1 MQTARAI
8 ATECLIYTEGG
19 LVMEGPDFRRLTE
32 EQLDEILPRP
42 QVLARSSPEGK
53 RILAQRP
60 KALGEI
66 VAVTGDGTNDAP
78 VLKAANVG
86 FSMVSGTEV
95 AKEASSIVLMD
106 DNFSSIITA
115 LMWGRAVNDAVQKFL
130 QFQITVNITA
140 VVLAFVTAVYDSDME
155 PALKAVQLLWVNL
168 IMDTFAA
175 LALAT
180 DSPSQKQI
188 TGQNIYK
195 ITVIFVLY
203 FAGGEILGY
212 DLSDPNKQLELDT
225 VIFNSF
231 VWMQIF
237 NIFNNRRLDNKL
249 NILIIFVGGKAF
261 QIKCYGLGGKGI
273 ARVTYN
279 LICYILHRNIKPG
292 GIDGTQWA
300 ISIVTGF
307 ICIPWAV
314 LIRYFPDEW
323 FAAIAGVVGKPVVIL
338 YRWCCTGASNMRS
351 SFTSRRRVDAAG
363 KSERPYVNVWDH
375 LAKAYDVPKSTLQT
389 RLRGIQP
396 RSETLSA
403 NRKLLPIEEQSL
415 VQWILDLDRRGFP
428 PHIIDVRRMADA
440 LLAAR
445 GQDPPP
451 QPIGKKWVSRF
462 VQSQP
467 ELQTKWSRRFNSQRA
482 DYEDPVAIAAWFK
495 LVEETRQTYGVL
507 DQDIYNFDET
517 GFAMGVASTS
527 KVVTSS
533 NRVGRAV
540 VVQPGNR
547 EWVTAI
553 ECVNASGWC
562 LPPLVILSGKV
573 HQNSW
578 YNGLPLDWAI
588 GVSDNG
594 WTTNQ
599 LGVEWVKHFN
609 QHTATR
615 TAGVYRLLILDGH
628 SSHATPEFDQYCAEN
643 KIITLCMP
651 PHTSHLLQPLDVSCF
666 SPPKRAYG
674 REIEKLACQGVY
686 HIDKIDFLTVYQQ
699 IRLTVF
705 TQQNIQAG
713 FKATGLVPPC
723 PDRVLSFLTV
733 ARTPS
738 PPQTATDNA
747 AAQSTAQTETPHT
760 VAELQQ
766 QVRYLQERLRRKSE
780 SPTSVAV
787 RQLAKSAQ
795 LAMQSATILA
805 EENKKLRAEV
815 QRQRQKQSQQRQY
828 IASGGVLQVQQ
839 AQQLAA
845 EAERVVT
852 EGSQSQGGERRQRA
866 PPTCTKCHVQG
877 HTRTSCKSI

>member
-363 KSERPYVNVWDH
+363 KSE
-375 LAKAYDVPKSTLQT
+375 
-389 RLRGIQP
+389 
-396 RSETLSA
+396 
-403 NRKLLPIEEQSL
+403 
-415 VQWILDLDRRGFP
+415 
-428 PHIIDVRRMADA
+428 
-440 LLAAR
+440 
-445 GQDPPP
+445 
-451 QPIGKKWVSRF
+451 PIGKKWVSRF